1 MSTLIVL
8 AKAPVPGRVKTRL
21 CPPFTPGEAAAL
33 AAAALDDTL
42 ALAAATVADHR
53 LLVLDGEPGFVLRR
67 TYLER
72 GFVRR
77 QQVPGTLDV
86 RLAAAFAEAARLDPG
101 PALLIGMDTPQ
112 ASASVLDD
120 ALRALAPSAQDTAGY
135 GGYDAAFAPALD
147 GGFWALGL
155 REPAHPRTES
165 LLLGVP
171 MSTPDTGAFQLRRLD
186 DAGLRVLHMP
196 ILRDVDTAQCAYAA
210 AELRPDSAFARRL
223 AAIER
228 RAPVRDRTPVQGRA
242 QERAEQQPRQELR
255 QQTRQQTQRRALSA

>member
-42 ALAAATVADHR
+42 AVAAATAADHH

-67 TYLER
+67 TYLDL

-77 QQVPGTLDV
+77 RQVPGTLDV
-86 RLAAAFAEAARLDPG
+86 RLAAAFAEAARLDQG

-120 ALRALAPSAQDTAGY
+120 ALCALTPSAEGGAGY
-135 GGYDAAFAPALD
+135 AYDATFAPALD

-165 LLLGVP
+165 LLVGVP

-186 DAGLRVLHMP
+186 DAGLRVLRMP
-196 ILRDVDTAQCAYAA
+196 MLRDVDTAQCAYAA
-210 AELRPDSAFARRL
+210 AELSPDSAFARRL
-223 AAIER
+223 AAIDR
-228 RAPVRDRTPVQGRA
+228 RAPVEDRASVQGRA
-242 QERAEQQPRQELR
+242 QECAGE
-255 QQTRQQTQRRALSA
+255 RRALSA

>member
-33 AAAALDDTL
+33 ASAALDDTL

-53 LLVLDGEPGFVLRR
+53 LLVLDGEPDFALRR
-67 TYLER
+67 TYLDL

-77 QQVPGTLDV
+77 PQVPGTLDV
-86 RLAAAFAEAARLDPG
+86 RLAAAFTEAGRLDPG
-101 PALLIGMDTPQ
+101 PALLVGMDTPQ
-112 ASASVLDD
+112 ASTSVLDE
-120 ALRALAPSAQDTAGY
+120 ALQAMAATEEGARPR
-135 GGYDAAFAPALD
+135 YDAVFGPALD

-155 REPAHPRTES
+155 REPAHPRSES

-171 MSTPDTGAFQLRRLD
+171 MSTPDTGALQLRRLD
-186 DAGLRVLHMP
+186 DAALRVLHLP
-196 ILRDVDTAQCAYAA
+196 VLRDVDTAECAYAA

-223 AAIER
+223 AAIDR
-228 RAPVRDRTPVQGRA
+228 RMRIQGPGEGRPP
-242 QERAEQQPRQELR
+242 QPRPQNLGR
-255 QQTRQQTQRRALSA
+255 SLAQDQPHQPLSHPRSRPLSA